1 MVTWMIWRFRYFRRP
16 PYVAFWLWIFDPSVS
31 IPNSWQVRQG
41 HPLRISV
48 KTMFCRDN
56 FPHITENYG
65 IMEEI
70 PSNPCYPSWWPSLYK
85 TSSVIWWS
93 CAACQSFS
101 SEGKTTAFIIEKA
114 MILHVQHVW
123 WCLSL
128 ISEVHSWMQGV
139 SHFLWK
145 VEKTQQ
151 DVMYPGE

>member
-1 MVTWMIWRFRYFRRP
+1 MI
-16 PYVAFWLWIFDPSVS
+16 YVYNISLEKNHMISYSYILNYYIQIYTTVLFCLPWEVDTIRWLPLQPRDSIQKKTSNAIHLDSV
-31 IPNSWQVRQG
+31 IC
-41 HPLRISV
+41 L
-48 KTMFCRDN
+48 
-56 FPHITENYG
+56 E
-65 IMEEI
+65 
-70 PSNPCYPSWWPSLYK
+70 SNPCYPSWWPSLYK